1 MNGRRSISAFKVL
14 SGEIGYHFSRNP
26 RTWGCV
32 RPDGVVEIDKERE
45 ILQATGSIGIQGSQ
59 GPSSIPGPFAEVYDE
74 RELPATEE
82 NHPPDKHNQTR

>member
-1 MNGRRSISAFKVL
+1 MSGRRPISAFKVL
-14 SGEIGYHFSRNP
+14 SGNTGYHFSRNP

-45 ILQATGSIGIQGSQ
+45 ILQAMGSVGIQGPQ